1 MYRTVAVLAAIG
13 VALAGCSGIGD
24 ESTTCKDFNGMSQDT
39 RSATVAAV
47 LKARN
52 GRNASTSD
60 VQAKVQSTAA
70 FCAVGANQDKTVA
83 DAQ

>member
-13 VALAGCSGIGD
+13 VALAGCAGIGD
-24 ESTTCKDFNGMSQDT
+24 ESTTCHDYTGMSQDT
-39 RSATVAAV
+39 RSATIANV

-60 VQAKVQSTAA
+60 VAA
-70 FCAVGANQDKTVA
+70 RVEATLEFCAKDANRDKTVG
-83 DAQ
+83 DVS

>member
-1 MYRTVAVLAAIG
+1 MYRTAAVLAAIG
-13 VALAGCSGIGD
+13 VALAGCAGIGD

-39 RSATVAAV
+39 RSATVANV

-60 VQAKVQSTAA
+60 VLARVETTLE
-70 FCAVGANQDKTVA
+70 FCSAGANQDRTVG
-83 DAQ
+83 DVK